1 MQYYF
6 FLAEEG
12 EEKKNNFRIINLNF
26 EFQKGDLVSQKL
38 LEPFPGGK
46 TATYFFCKILKI
58 YQSSDAVDVILEKTK
73 NIVGKKYRRQT
84 IRLTIPG
91 DQPVIV
97 LRKIRCFNSETKTRK
112 NCRHFC
118 HTR

>member
-6 FLAEEG
+6 FLAEEWQA
-12 EEKKNNFRIINLNF
+12 KKKFLRFFNLNF
-26 EFQKGDLVSQKL
+26 EFKEGDLISQKL
-38 LEPFPGGK
+38 LEPYPKEK
-46 TATYFFCKILKI
+46 TETCFFCKILKI
-58 YQSSDAVDVILEKTK
+58 SQDNAAVDVILEKTG
-73 NIVGKKYRRQT
+73 NIVGKKYRHQT

-91 DQPVIV
+91 SQPVIV
-97 LRKIRCFNSETKTRK
+97 LRKIRRFDPKTRTRK